1 MEKPIHDKP
10 VYVALPAMDEAGLP
24 EMLLSLNQQE
34 KQPVAVYVCINQP
47 RSYYTDGNPWH
58 NRIISVNAHVY
69 NTLLEWKQKGAF
81 RYRLELID
89 RYSPGQAWDDKHLG
103 VGWARKTAM
112 DAAMSDALERF
123 GKDADGILCCMDADT
138 AYPSDYLQA
147 MSQMFLTYPQAVG
160 MANPYYHQLME
171 AMEDVAGQNV
181 AMLHYEVY
189 MRSYLLQMML
199 NAHPYAFTAVGSSMA
214 STWKAYR
221 KIGGISPF
229 KSGEDFYFLQKL
241 LKTGPLVIHSP
252 VCSHPSSRL
261 STRVFFGT
269 GPALN
274 KGLQQDWKSYP
285 IYPAG
290 GFKLMADAYRDLPLL
305 FNGEETDAVRNCFT
319 SSLGE
324 GWYFPI
330 RKHCGNRQSQ
340 FVKSCTEKFDA
351 LRSLQFLKSSYQQ
364 DDVSDWTNL
373 KELCRVLLGM
383 PEVSLSDG
391 SGDGSGDSSFCQE
404 GVFCRRKEM
413 ARLLEDTSVCGLS
426 GLSLQDWILIR
437 DFLFL
442 CERKMQMLSPLLPCW

>member
-1 MEKPIHDKP
+1 MQGNRI
-10 VYVALPAMDEAGLP
+10 YVAVPAMDEPGLP
-24 EMLLSLNQQE
+24 EMLLSLNYQE
-34 KQPVAVYVCINQP
+34 KQPEAVYVCINQP
-47 RSYYTDGNPWH
+47 RSYYSDEDPGH
-58 NRIISVNAHVY
+58 KRIIRSNAQVYSVL
-69 NTLLEWKQKGAF
+69 TQMKEKGSF
-81 RYRLELID
+81 LYRLELID
-89 RYSPGQAWDDKHLG
+89 RFTPDYAWDEKHLG

-112 DAAMSDALERF
+112 DAAMTDAWERF
-123 GKDADGILCCMDADT
+123 GKDADGILACMDADT
-138 AYPSDYLQA
+138 FYPSAYLKE
-147 MSQMFLTYPQAVG
+147 MDRMFLTYPKAVG
-160 MANPYYHQLME
+160 MANPYYHQLKE
-171 AMEDVAGQNV
+171 EGKETDEEQDKAI
-181 AMLHYEVY
+181 LHYEVY

-199 NAHPYAFTAVGSSMA
+199 HSHPYAFTAVGSSMA

-241 LKTGPLVIHSP
+241 LKTGSLIVHSP

-274 KGLQQDWKSYP
+274 KGLRQDWKSYP
-285 IYPAG
+285 IYPARG
-290 GFKLMADAYRDLPLL
+290 YKLMADAYRDLPLL
-305 FNGEETDAVRNCFT
+305 FNGEETDAVRMCFT
-319 SSLGE
+319 SSFGE
-324 GWYFPI
+324 GWYLPI

-340 FVKSCTEKFDA
+340 FVKSCIEKFDA

-373 KELCRVLLGM
+373 KELCRVLLDM
-383 PEVSLSDG
+383 PEVSLFDG
-391 SGDGSGDSSFCQE
+391 SGNGDGSGDSSFCQE
-404 GVFCRRKEM
+404 GVFSRRGEM

-442 CERKMQMLSPLLPCW
+442 CERKMQMMSPLLPCW